1 MPHKKHKAKKKSKN
15 NIIVKDE
22 NVITKIE
29 TTNNT
34 EKIEEVKQIED
45 NNENKDN
52 KDNNDN
58 NSNNLDEIIKAFEYF
73 DINHSG
79 KIHITDLT
87 RILSTF
93 GDIMKEEEMENI
105 FKSAGIIINSDEQ
118 VDYIKFIKF
127 WFGNK

>member
-52 KDNNDN
+52 NDN
-58 NSNNLDEIIKAFEYF
+58 EDNSNNLDEIIKAFEYF

-93 GDIMKEEEMENI
+93 GDVMKEEEMENI

>member
-1 MPHKKHKAKKKSKN
+1 MVPLKQINKSKIPEEKE
-15 NIIVKDE
+15 NIFSIPE
-22 NVITKIE
+22 NMKNVLREIISSE
-29 TTNNT
+29 EISELIIDISN
-34 EKIEEVKQIED
+34 EK
-45 NNENKDN
+45 
-52 KDNNDN
+52 
-58 NSNNLDEIIKAFEYF
+58 SEIIKAFEYF

-93 GDIMKEEEMENI
+93 GDVMKEEEMENI

>member
-52 KDNNDN
+52 ND

-93 GDIMKEEEMENI
+93 GDVMKEEEMENI

>member
-1 MPHKKHKAKKKSKN
+1 MPHKKHKAKKTSKN

-52 KDNNDN
+52 ND
-58 NSNNLDEIIKAFEYF
+58 NSNNLDEIMKAFEYF

-93 GDIMKEEEMENI
+93 GDVMKEEEMENI

>member
-93 GDIMKEEEMENI
+93 GDVMKEEEMENI